1 MVKNKLYILDSCFS
15 QHDICSI
22 PGLIPDRF
30 EWVKGSNK
38 NLTIFT
44 DNYLNISD
52 SVESE
57 CKIAWI
63 IESPAYHKFAYDY
76 IKENSYKFNN
86 VFTCS
91 KDILNYIKNG
101 IFLPIGGCWI
111 KEKDRGISEKIKIV
125 SIISSYKK
133 LLEGHN
139 LRHEIIKKFKN
150 IYIYG
155 NGYNPIKN
163 KIEGLKDYCFSI
175 VIENTKEDY
184 YFTEKL
190 IDCFVTGTIPIYW
203 GCPSISDFFDI
214 NGMICFNSL
223 EDLHNILDNLTV
235 ELYNSKIEH
244 IKNNY
249 LLSQKYLLTEDIL
262 YKELEK
268 ITVL

>member
-1 MVKNKLYILDSCFS
+1 MYKNKVVLITGSSRGIGYELAKHFLKNGATVIGLSRNSFSIDSNFYFHFTLDIGC
-15 QHDICSI
+15 
-22 PGLIPDRF
+22 P
-30 EWVKGSNK
+30 K
-38 NLTIFT
+38 
-44 DNYLNISD
+44 
-52 SVESE
+52 SVESCFRNE
-57 CKIAWI
+57 
-63 IESPAYHKFAYDY
+63 
-76 IKENSYKFNN
+76 
-86 VFTCS
+86 
-91 KDILNYIKNG
+91 
-101 IFLPIGGCWI
+101 
-111 KEKDRGISEKIKIV
+111 IS
-125 SIISSYKK
+125 
-133 LLEGHN
+133 
-139 LRHEIIKKFKN
+139 KKFKN
-150 IYIYG
+150 IDIYG

-214 NGMICFNSL
+214 NGIICFNSL